1 MGEKTEEKVEMK
13 KEQKEKKKMKLG
25 TKICIIILVI
35 LAILLIDLIRKFTI
49 IREIDEQYAKDRV
62 NQNHYYKV
70 MSIDGIEEEIYVYD
84 NIRILKN
91 ISYSENGR
99 EIRQI
104 YIDDDKKEQW
114 IIVDTPAD
122 KIAVKTDYQDIG
134 ITGANN
140 GGLPGKENVWAELMC
155 ASMSKIV
162 STRCNGQECYLITF
176 EDEYQIWVSKEDK
189 RIIGSRNGTFTDNEG
204 NEIDR
209 ISNFFYNYGELT
221 EKDVEFP
228 DLTDYT
234 VKDSKGNIQ

>member
-13 KEQKEKKKMKLG
+13 KEQKEKRKMKFG
-25 TKICIIILVI
+25 TKICIIILII
-35 LAILLIDLIRKFTI
+35 LAILLIDLIRKFAI

-70 MSIDGIEEEIYVYD
+70 MSIDGNEEEIYVYN

-91 ISYSENGR
+91 MSYSENGK

-140 GGLPGKENVWAELMC
+140 GGLPGKENIWAELMC
-155 ASMSKIV
+155 ASISNIV
-162 STRCNGQECYLITF
+162 STKWNGQDCYLITF
-176 EDEYQIWVSKEDK
+176 EDEYQIWVSKEDN

-221 EKDVEFP
+221 GKDVEFP

>member
-35 LAILLIDLIRKFTI
+35 LAILLIDLIRKFAI

-70 MSIDGIEEEIYVYD
+70 MSIDGTEEEIYVYD

-162 STRCNGQECYLITF
+162 STRCNGQDCYLITF

-221 EKDVEFP
+221 EKNVEFP